1 MAKKKATQQPKK
13 TTALSRPKRKC
24 GPPKGP
30 VLHVTSASG
39 PLGGRVVAAGMSRK
53 TGKPPQPS
61 KQKKIIKSTKSHP
74 RRMIINPMF
83 GGAEP
88 REHMRIPTL
97 SGIQAWRDKIQQ
109 GIVSQKKPPRT
120 LEATRRALLRMA
132 PKHAS
137 AIADNLEYGRA
148 TYDWF
153 FDRFKEA
160 NETETEMC
168 WRGGRKTYRPN
179 RFYRSVDLEKW
190 NKMMDE
196 GKVLCRHQIS
206 VAPRRR
212 RAGSTQATRRSKC
225 SRSRRRSCLPR
236 ERRGRRRRARRRWP
250 SSTRSWAW

>member
-137 AIADNLEYGRA
+137 AIANNLEHGGG
-148 TYDWF
+148 TYDYF
-153 FDRFKEA
+153 LDRFKKA
-160 NETETEMC
+160 NESETEVV
-168 WRGGRKTYRPN
+168 GRHSRPN
-179 RFYRSVDLEKW
+179 PYLRKIDLEKW
-190 NKMMDE
+190 NGMMDE

-212 RAGSTQATRRSKC
+212 RVGSTQATRRSKC
-225 SRSRRRSCLPR
+225 SRSRRRSCTTR
-236 ERRGRRRRARRRWP
+236 ARRGRRRSAQRRWY
-250 SSTRSWAW
+250 SSTRSWAR

>member
-137 AIADNLEYGRA
+137 AIANNLQHGRA
-148 TYDWF
+148 TYEWF
-153 FDRFKEA
+153 FDRFKKA
-160 NETETEMC
+160 NESETEVL
-168 WRGGRKTYRPN
+168 RRHGREFYLPN
-179 RFYRSVDLEKW
+179 RYFRKIDPEKW
-190 NKMMDE
+190 NGMMDE
-196 GKVLCRHQIS
+196 GKKLCRNQI
-206 VAPRRR
+206 
-212 RAGSTQATRRSKC
+212 
-225 SRSRRRSCLPR
+225 
-236 ERRGRRRRARRRWP
+236 
-250 SSTRSWAW
+250 

>member
-1 MAKKKATQQPKK
+1 MAKKKATQRDKI
-13 TTALSRPKRKC
+13 TTAPSRPKRKC

-30 VLHVTSASG
+30 VLHITSATG
-39 PLGGRVVAAGMSRK
+39 RNGGRVVAAGMSPD

-120 LEATRRALLRMA
+120 LEATRRALLSRA

-137 AIADNLEYGRA
+137 AIANNLEHGGG
-148 TYDWF
+148 TYDYF
-153 FDRFKEA
+153 LDRFKKA
-160 NETETEMC
+160 NESETEVL
-168 WRGGRKTYRPN
+168 RRHGREFYLPN
-179 RFYRSVDLEKW
+179 RYFRKIDPEKW
-190 NKMMDE
+190 NGMMDE

-206 VAPRRR
+206 VTPRRR
-212 RAGSTQATRRSKC
+212 RVGSTQATRRSKC
-225 SRSRRRSCLPR
+225 SRSRRRSCLTR
-236 ERRGRRRRARRRWP
+236 ARRGRRRRARRRWY
-250 SSTRSWAW
+250 SSTRSWAR